1 MSRLAVSI
9 KTQSL
14 TLRVDTRAYGAK
26 LLNLRDSR
34 AIVPPP
40 TEPMPERR
48 LQAENLHLWRGD
60 RHVLRGV
67 RLCVNSGECL
77 QITGGNGAGKTTL
90 LRTLS
95 GLMYPEEG
103 TITWGGENIRRDLQA
118 FHADLA
124 YIGHEP
130 PLKPDLT
137 AEENL
142 RYWVGVRR
150 QLATHEMNR
159 ELGRLGADQWG
170 NRPIRTL
177 SAGQK
182 RRVALAG
189 LLLIAAPLWLLDEPT
204 TNLDAEGQR
213 LVGTL
218 IEEHLARG
226 GLAVAAIHHELTISP
241 AVIRR
246 LELSSK

>member
-1 MSRLAVSI
+1 M
-9 KTQSL
+9 Q
-14 TLRVDTRAYGAK
+14 AY
-26 LLNLRDSR
+26 
-34 AIVPPP
+34 
-40 TEPMPERR
+40 
-48 LQAENLHLWRGD
+48 H
-60 RHVLRGV
+60 
-67 RLCVNSGECL
+67 GE
-77 QITGGNGAGKTTL
+77 
-90 LRTLS
+90 
-95 GLMYPEEG
+95 M
-103 TITWGGENIRRDLQA
+103 
-118 FHADLA
+118 A

-137 AEENL
+137 AQENL

-150 QLATHEMNR
+150 PLPLDEINR
-159 ELGRLGADQWG
+159 ELGRLGCEQWQ

-189 LLLIAAPLWLLDEPT
+189 LLLMAAPLWLLDEPT
-204 TNLDAEGQR
+204 TNLDTDGQR

-226 GLAVAAIHHELTISP
+226 GLAVAAIHHELAVSS